1 LNNLA
6 TALLL
11 GIIGL
16 SIRKIIHVEN
26 NIDKIRKEKDE
37 TLKNFL
43 DYVGEKYNIE
53 ILDSQKTLDEFENKA
68 TKKEKK
74 QIDEKNKKT
83 DDDEVL

>member
-1 LNNLA
+1 MNNLA

>member
-1 LNNLA
+1 M
-6 TALLL
+6 
-11 GIIGL
+11 